1 MALRILLAFDKFKG
15 SLTSSE
21 AAEAFA
27 LGLRDVV
34 PSVEVDVAEVSDGG
48 DGLVTTLSRAMGG
61 ELCRTRVHDP
71 LNRPH
76 EALWATIDGGATA
89 VIEMSEAAGLRLL
102 EESEYNPLRTS
113 TYGVGEL
120 MLGALDRGCRRLILG
135 LGGSA
140 TNDGG
145 MGMLQA
151 LGVRFFDAEGRLL
164 AASGEAMCRVATIDI
179 SGLDARLEGVDI
191 VVASDVDN
199 PLYGERGAAYVY
211 APQKGASSDVVELLD
226 SGLRSYHEA
235 VKRAVGEDYASVPG
249 AGAAGGVG
257 YALMALVGA
266 TLRPGVELVMEMT
279 RFVERASR
287 CDIIVTG
294 EGRLD
299 RQTLMGKAPSGV
311 LSVGRRLGVDVIA
324 VGGSVSDAEAL
335 VEGGFWRVYAATP
348 EGMALR
354 EAMKRDTAQQNL
366 RHAAHVVAREI
377 LAHGAL

>member
-34 PSVEVDVAEVSDGG
+34 PSVEVDIAEVSDGG

-120 MLGALDRGCRRLILG
+120 MLGALDRGCRRMILG

-211 APQKGASSDVVELLD
+211 APQKGATNHDVELLD
-226 SGLRSYHEA
+226 AGLRRYHEA
-235 VKRAVGEDYASVPG
+235 VRSAVGEDYATVPG

-257 YALMALVGA
+257 YALIATLGA
-266 TLRPGVELVMEMT
+266 TLRQGVELVMEMT
-279 RFVERASR
+279 RFAERASR

-311 LSVGRRLGVDVIA
+311 LDVGRRLGVDVIA
-324 VGGSVSDAEAL
+324 IGGSVSDAEAL

>member
-48 DGLVTTLSRAMGG
+48 DGLVTTLCKAMGG

-211 APQKGASSDVVELLD
+211 APQKGASEDVVERLD
-226 SGLRSYHEA
+226 RGLRRYHEA
-235 VKRAVGEDYASVPG
+235 VRSAVGEDYASVPG

-257 YALMALVGA
+257 YALMAALGA
-266 TLRPGVELVMEMT
+266 ELRPGVELVMEMT

-311 LSVGRRLGVDVIA
+311 LAVGRSLGVDVIA

>member
-48 DGLVTTLSRAMGG
+48 DGLVTTLSKAMGG
-61 ELCRTRVHDP
+61 ELCRTMVHDP

-76 EALWATIDGGATA
+76 EALWATIEGGATA

-113 TYGVGEL
+113 THGVGEL
-120 MLGALDRGCRRLILG
+120 MLGALDMGCRRLILG

-199 PLYGERGAAYVY
+199 PLYGERGAAHVY
-211 APQKGASSDVVELLD
+211 APQKGATNHDVELLD
-226 SGLRSYHEA
+226 AGLRRYHEA
-235 VKRAVGEDYASVPG
+235 VRSAVGEDYATRPG

-257 YALMALVGA
+257 YALMAFVGA
-266 TLRPGVELVMEMT
+266 TMRSGVELVMEMT
-279 RFVERASR
+279 RFAERASR

-335 VEGGFWRVYAATP
+335 VEGGFSRVYAATP

-366 RHAAHVVAREI
+366 RRVAHVVAREI